1 MINLQLGVNYSW
13 GDVQLLIAGAFP
25 IIGIDAISY
34 DEEQDIEGNFGAGN
48 FYVGVGFGAVKYKGS
63 ISLYQEEIEN
73 LKEIAPNGRIQEI
86 VPFSIKVV
94 RGNNTQA
101 LVVDTLQNCIIKNTP
116 FDTKQGD
123 KKIVNKL
130 ELFIGQ
136 IIWG

>member
-13 GDVQLLIAGAFP
+13 GDVQLLIFGAAP

-34 DEEQDIEGNFGAGN
+34 NEDQEVEGNYGAGN
-48 FYVGVGFGAVKYKGS
+48 FYVGAGFGPVKYMGS

-73 LKEIAPNGRIQEI
+73 LKTIAPNGRIQEI
-86 VPFSIKVV
+86 PPFSIKVV

-101 LVVDTLQNCIIKNTP
+101 LVVDTLQNCILKNTP
-116 FDTKQGD
+116 FETKQGD
-123 KKIVNKL
+123 KKIVNKI